1 MLVFVIPLKSQ
12 KVSKSWD
19 YVSKLVTRCLRSVCN
34 QTSSNFQVIVVCH
47 EKPNTNFVHP
57 KLNYVEVDYPPPKIT
72 DYNAKRLDKVRKVA
86 TGLTL
91 TKELETFYTMV
102 IDADDC
108 VSKNLAEFVSK
119 HAKCNGWF
127 VNMGYRYD
135 DGSKRI
141 LSVQK
146 NFYKL
151 CASSIIVR
159 HDLYKLP
166 KKFEYDPSEYH
177 SLVQTQIHHAK
188 VPENMESKGKSFEPL
203 PFAGAVYVTP
213 ANGDNLFA
221 QRSFSNKLRENPR
234 MILSPV
240 KKALLYTLNSQ
251 SLTDSIRDE
260 FGLYNINFS

>member
-1 MLVFVIPLKSQ
+1 MLVFVVPLKSQ
-12 KVSKSWD
+12 KVSKSWN
-19 YVSKLVTRCLRSVCN
+19 YTSELVTRSMRSICN
-34 QTSSNFQVIVVCH
+34 QTSSNFKVIVVCH

-57 KLNYVEVDYPPPKIT
+57 NISYVEVDYPAPKST

-91 TKELETFYTMV
+91 AKELQTSHTMV

-108 VSKNLAEFVSK
+108 VSKYLAEFVNK
-119 HAKCNGWF
+119 RAKCNGWF
-127 VNMGYRYD
+127 VNKGYRYD

-141 LSVQK
+141 LPVKK

-159 HDLYKLP
+159 RDLYKLP
-166 KKFEYDPSEYH
+166 KKLEYDPSEYN
-177 SLVQTQIHHAK
+177 SLVQTQIHHSK
-188 VPENMESKGKSFEPL
+188 VPEYNRTEGQPFEPL
-203 PFAGAVYVTP
+203 PFMGAIYITP
-213 ANGDNLFA
+213 LNGDNLFA

-240 KKALLYTLNSQ
+240 KKALLYRLNSQ
-251 SLTDSIRDE
+251 YLTDSIRDE
-260 FGLYNINFS
+260 FGLYNIN